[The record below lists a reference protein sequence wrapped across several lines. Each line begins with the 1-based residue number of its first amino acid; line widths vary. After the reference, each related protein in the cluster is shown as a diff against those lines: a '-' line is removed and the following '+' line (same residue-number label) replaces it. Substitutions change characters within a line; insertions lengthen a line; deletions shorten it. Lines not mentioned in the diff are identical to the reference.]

1 MPSMFVRLWR
11 GISLGGVATT
21 SCQMCWSSRAVG
33 SCWWY
38 WRWRKM
44 VLSNLSCLLR
54 RRRRSWS
61 SFERDMNANALWVA
75 LWNSGVSVVVLC
87 PRLTRRRKKARV
99 CLRTSMAADFVS
111 QAMPGT
117 QKRFFLLPFTLFV
130 PQSILMSKK
139 FTYVHSWALPCPNTN
154 HSLMLTIHL
163 GYKLRDILAH
173 HVATTPLMSPS
184 WRNKRCHCLV
194 PGNSRC

>member
-33 SCWWY
+33 SCGWY

-54 RRRRSWS
+54 WRRSWS

-99 CLRTSMAADFVS
+99 CLRTSCGDEQRWPWQLTSSARPCRVLKKGFS
-111 QAMPGT
+111 YC
-117 QKRFFLLPFTLFV
+117 LLPYL
-130 PQSILMSKK
+130 
-139 FTYVHSWALPCPNTN
+139 
-154 HSLMLTIHL
+154 SLN
-163 GYKLRDILAH
+163 
-173 HVATTPLMSPS
+173 PF
-184 WRNKRCHCLV
+184 
-194 PGNSRC
+194 